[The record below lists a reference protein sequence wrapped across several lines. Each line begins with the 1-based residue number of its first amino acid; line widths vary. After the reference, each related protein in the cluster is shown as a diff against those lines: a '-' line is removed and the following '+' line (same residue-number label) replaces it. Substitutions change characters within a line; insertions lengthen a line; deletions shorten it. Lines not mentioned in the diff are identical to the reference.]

1 MAKKPKSIMFKTT
14 KQSKGEETKKFVLIL
29 VFCVVAVLAV
39 SIIFIAGNGKGD
51 SEEEI
56 TQVEEQVKIEAEKT
70 YLFWCADK
78 NELRFAWLVN
88 VEMPEKRAVVCA
100 LDINRKLGGGYDDS
114 IRQVFASKGVK
125 ELVEGMEAEFE
136 MKIDGYIG
144 SEEESFKSVINSLG
158 GVEITVPEQISYRS
172 GDFALILVKGKQN
185 MKGDT
190 LFKYIRYLC
199 TLDEEGRDLQADAM
213 SEMLAYVFRASNLNK
228 CDSIFS
234 RISNTLETNLTIVDY
249 SAAKQGIEMLVEEGF
264 ASIRTV
270 EKPEKVK

>member
-1 MAKKPKSIMFKTT
+1 MAKRPKSIMFKTT
-14 KQSKGEETKKFVLIL
+14 RQSKGEETKKFVAIL
-29 VFCVVAVLAV
+29 VFCVVAVLTV
-39 SIIFIAGNGKGD
+39 SIIFIAGNGKDD
-51 SEEEI
+51 SEDV

-88 VEMPEKRAVVCA
+88 VEMPERRAVVCS
-100 LDINRKLGGGYDDS
+100 LDINKKLGEGYDDS
-114 IRQVFASKGVK
+114 IRQTFASKGIK
-125 ELVEGMEAEFE
+125 SLVEGMEAEFE
-136 MKIDGYIG
+136 IKIDGYIG
-144 SEEESFKSVINSLG
+144 SDDESFKSMINSLG

-172 GDFALILVKGKQN
+172 GDFALTLVKGKQN

-199 TLDEEGRDLQADAM
+199 TLDKDGRDLQADAM
-213 SEMLAYVFRASNLNK
+213 SEMLAYVFKPSNINK

-234 RISNTLETNLTIVDY
+234 KISNTLETNLTIVDY
-249 SAAKQGIEMLVEEGF
+249 SSAKAGIETLVEEGF

-270 EKPEKVK
+270 DKPEKVK